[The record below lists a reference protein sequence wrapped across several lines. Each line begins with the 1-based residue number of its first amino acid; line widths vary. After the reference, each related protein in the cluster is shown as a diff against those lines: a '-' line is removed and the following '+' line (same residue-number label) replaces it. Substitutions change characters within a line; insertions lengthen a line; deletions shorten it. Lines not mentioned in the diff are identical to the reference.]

1 MRECSHFYNRP
12 IQIVMQSVSTWN
24 GFDQCFAG
32 VRVQDS
38 DIKTDIDR
46 SILDELL
53 KEQQLDQADEDED
66 EER

>member
-1 MRECSHFYNRP
+1 M
-12 IQIVMQSVSTWN
+12 
-24 GFDQCFAG
+24 
-32 VRVQDS
+32 QDS